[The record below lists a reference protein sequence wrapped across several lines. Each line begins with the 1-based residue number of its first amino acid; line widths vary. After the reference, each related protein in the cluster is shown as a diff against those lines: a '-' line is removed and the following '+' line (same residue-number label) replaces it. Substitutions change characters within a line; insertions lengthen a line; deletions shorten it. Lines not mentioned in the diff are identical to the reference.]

1 MLKSSHSEG
10 TKTQKKNK
18 TLFEYLSFNERF
30 QIVAEKLKSTKVSNI
45 ETASD
50 MMINVAEDFLWS
62 ARTYGKIII
71 SEYKLPDHLK
81 TIKPCLG
88 EKGRLGGTKY
98 LHKGKLIFQFFNCFL
113 LFFPLFNLLVSFIL
127 LFLLIKIERRSIL
140 QTCRGRWENNH

>member
-18 TLFEYLSFNERF
+18 TLFGYLSFNERY
-30 QIVAEKLKSTKVSNI
+30 QIAAEKFKSTKVSEI

-81 TIKPCLG
+81 TIKPYLG

-98 LHKGKLIFQFFNCFL
+98 LHKG
-113 LFFPLFNLLVSFIL
+113 
-127 LFLLIKIERRSIL
+127 
-140 QTCRGRWENNH
+140 